1 MKYPSWDSFIGKNSD
16 DKRRTFEALARFLFR
31 EKYNLGDSLPYY
43 KNHPGNET
51 ETVEV
56 DGEVIG
62 FQAKYFESEIDAMQ
76 IRKSVEKAI
85 QYNSKQTKI
94 IIYTNKEF
102 GNPPKGK
109 EKTKGQQDIETLAL
123 NAHLKV
129 EWMLGDNILDL
140 VAKNELAYRIFFDLN
155 SSLWHL
161 PKHIDV
167 ANQFYSKTIIDKFVI
182 GGVDCSVDR
191 VKYINR
197 INDAILNGKN
207 CILMG
212 DSGSGKSA
220 IVKKFFLT
228 HQDDCVFLYLNASQF
243 ELPNIKSILGLQ
255 KDYDFD
261 DILSYF
267 EEASRKIVI
276 LDSVEK
282 IIEVRHKLPFKLF
295 VTELNKTGWRFVL
308 TIGENY
314 TNQVKSILDELDLTD
329 FEYMDIPLLSDK
341 ELDDILEKNERERPV
356 QPHLYEE
363 LHNLFYLAK
372 FLECSTSAKIS
383 LDQFREQVWNVK
395 VRGAG
400 MENFSTQEKREQ
412 CLLSMAETLLETG
425 NYIIPKDVLDYDAVS
440 KLIQEGIVSVDGIY
454 GYYIAHDIY
463 ADWASVKLIERIW
476 HKTQNTED
484 FFNELPND
492 IKHQNAFTKWFSDML
507 EADSE
512 YLIDDFIE
520 QLFERKLSE
529 KYSNAIITS
538 VLSSSNYGKRFF
550 EDYSYE
556 LKKDNYRW
564 LSKALRTLLIS
575 CQRLHSYVTY
585 NGKQYP
591 LMVPCGSG
599 WDAAIDYVYE
609 NYDQFYSANGNKI
622 YSLLQGY
629 SFMQSAAQ
637 SSRRK
642 AGLMA
647 LKPHIYF
654 ANLRKRKEHCFF
666 QNPDNHASMVY
677 SYCDSIVDELK
688 NIFNEVIK
696 NAWTNHLDPYFELT
710 DYIVKKQG
718 MGICA
723 SLYKSAATEIQTL
736 MKLFWMDENWE
747 RPSKSIYA
755 NSLGMECE
763 KAWGL
768 NERNCTIHYF
778 PASANQTCI
787 KYLLAYHPID
797 TLKFIIHLMNHCVA
811 CYSKSNFFH
820 DDSLVINTIKL
831 DGTPKKIIGNSTIWN
846 LYRGTSGMATPDLL
860 QCIHMAL
867 ESFLMTAMEY
877 ENKLLVKKCLD
888 EIINSSNSAS
898 LYAIVASVI
907 TAYPLEF
914 FDESLI
920 LFKNLLFFNLDQTR
934 KTYEINAAPYAFAF
948 NDNKALL
955 EEREKSNALSHRKED
970 LQDVILTLQL
980 RFDMLD
986 DCVIKQKLQKVYEI
1000 IDDLKLQ
1007 LKNETEEMQSID
1019 SFIVSRID
1027 YRSMEQKEVDVNG
1040 VSYLQ
1045 ITPKLTEEQ
1054 KALSQKTLDNSNL
1067 MMQGPLL
1074 RMWAKGREMGQEK
1087 QYESSLF
1094 EKDFHLAL
1102 SGAKNIKKQL
1112 EQRSDGLYILPGDE
1126 FVPSLVCA
1134 TLLRDF
1140 QNDLSSEEKSYC
1152 VNIVLEALDDI
1163 DFMLSSSMTSLVT
1176 VFDVLGF
1183 VLDYSPDL
1191 EKRVLDIF
1199 LKYSTQST
1207 TVNNLRCCDIVSV
1220 VIDCRKFW
1228 EYHHEFMQMYIS
1240 ELKKV
1245 ISANEIDNAEIL
1257 LSAISVGSC
1266 PDNVKEMA
1274 SQCIFQILLLWK
1286 ETPNSYDGDFT
1297 RRHIDSKLL
1306 ARYILSSPESEVE
1319 KYSCEIGAILYNH
1332 KHDTSLLDSFI
1343 LETIRKHCYSL
1354 FWKSWFAMYDEVMK
1368 KRKRNLHEEVINSY
1382 LLNPFFCKDWGDD
1395 WFVIEKRDM
1404 KFFSKV
1410 ALDKG
1415 DDSIVLYNL
1424 VVVFCTIAKSHWQQ
1438 SLKILS
1444 DLFKRCP
1451 DMVLEKDLEV
1461 INVMDLLVRNL
1472 LSTHK
1477 NDIRQVELYR
1487 NNVVNIL
1494 EFMKLHGS
1502 KYADSLLKTE
1512 F

>member
-1 MKYPSWDSFIGKNSD
+1 MKYPSWDSFVGKNSD
-16 DKRRTFEALARFLFR
+16 DTRHSFEALARFLFR
-31 EKYNLGDSLPYY
+31 EKYHLGDSLPYY

-51 ETVEV
+51 DTVEI
-56 DGEVIG
+56 DGEVVG
-62 FQAKYFESEIDAMQ
+62 FQAKYFEGKIDAKQ
-76 IRKSVEKAI
+76 IKMSVEKAI
-85 QYNSKQTKI
+85 QYNPKQTKI

-102 GNPPKGK
+102 GNPPKGR
-109 EKTKGQQDIETLAL
+109 EKTKGQQDIEEFAL
-123 NAHLKV
+123 NAHLKIK
-129 EWMLGDNILDL
+129 WMFGDNVLDL
-140 VAKNELAYRIFFDLN
+140 VAKNELAYHIFFDLN
-155 SSLWHL
+155 SNLWHL
-161 PKHIDV
+161 PKHIDA
-167 ANQFYSKTIIDKFVI
+167 ANQLYSKTIVDKFLI
-182 GGVDCSVDR
+182 EDSDCSVDR
-191 VKYINR
+191 TEYITR
-197 INDAILNGKN
+197 INEIVSSGNN

-212 DSGSGKSA
+212 DSGSGKSVIA
-220 IVKKFFLT
+220 KKYFLA
-228 HQDDCVFLYLNASQF
+228 HQDDSVFLYLSASQF
-243 ELPNIKSILGLQ
+243 EFSKINSILGLQ
-255 KDYDFD
+255 KDYDID
-261 DILSYF
+261 DITSYF
-267 EEASRKIVI
+267 EDASRKIVI

-282 IIEVRHKLPFKLF
+282 ITEIRNKLPFKLF
-295 VTELNKTGWRFVL
+295 VTELNKAGWRFIL
-308 TIGENY
+308 TIRENY
-314 TNQVKSILDELDLTD
+314 TEQVKNLLEEQDLTD
-329 FEYMDIPLLSDK
+329 FEYIDIPLLNDK
-341 ELDDILEKNERERPV
+341 ELEDILEKNQRKIPV
-356 QPHLYEE
+356 QPHLYKD

-372 FLECSTSAKIS
+372 YLECTTSANIS
-383 LDQFREQVWNVK
+383 LTQFRDQIWNIK
-395 VRGAG
+395 VRGMGIEDLA
-400 MENFSTQEKREQ
+400 NQEKREQ
-412 CLLSMAETLLETG
+412 CFLRMVQTQLEKG
-425 NYIIPKDVLDYDAVS
+425 NYIIPKENLDYNAVS
-440 KLIQEGIVSVDGIY
+440 ELIKEGIVAVDGFY
-454 GYYIAHDIY
+454 GYYIAHDLY
-463 ADWASVKLIERIW
+463 TDLALVKLIDRIW
-476 HKTQNTED
+476 HKTQNVKD
-484 FFNELPND
+484 FFEGLPDD
-492 IKHQNAFTKWFSDML
+492 IRHQNAFCKWFSVLL
-507 EADSE
+507 ETDSWNLADE
-512 YLIDDFIE
+512 FIE
-520 QLFERKLSE
+520 QLFEGLSYE
-529 KYSNAIITS
+529 RYTNAIVAS
-538 VLSSSNYGKRFF
+538 VLSSSNCGKHFF
-550 EDYSYE
+550 EEYSCE
-556 LKKDNYRW
+556 LKNNNYKW
-564 LSKALRTLLIS
+564 LSKVLRILMIS

-591 LMVPCGSG
+591 LMVPYGSG
-599 WDAAIDYVYE
+599 WNAAIDYVYE
-609 NYDQFYSANGNKI
+609 HYDLLYSTNGNKI

-629 SFMQSAAQ
+629 SFMQSAKQ

-654 ANLRKRKEHCFF
+654 ANLRKRKEYCFF

-736 MKLFWMDENWE
+736 MKMFWMDENWE

-755 NSLGMECE
+755 NSIGMECE

-787 KYLLAYHPID
+787 KYLLAYHPVE
-797 TLKFIIHLMNHCVA
+797 TLKFIIELMNHCVN
-811 CYSKSNFFH
+811 CYYKSNFYH
-820 DDSLVINTIKL
+820 DNCIMIDTVKL

-877 ENKLLVKKCLD
+877 KNNILVKKCLD
-888 EIINSSNSAS
+888 EIIDNSNSAS

-986 DCVIKQKLQKVYEI
+986 DCVSKQKLQKVYEI

-1074 RMWAKGREMGQEK
+1074 RMWAKGREMGQKK

-1207 TVNNLRCCDIVSV
+1207 TVNNLRCCDIVSI

-1228 EYHHEFMQMYIS
+1228 ECHHEFMQMYIS
-1240 ELKKV
+1240 ELTKV

-1444 DLFKRCP
+1444 DLFNRCP
-1451 DMVLEKDLEV
+1451 GMVLEKDLEV

-1472 LSTHK
+1472 FSTHK